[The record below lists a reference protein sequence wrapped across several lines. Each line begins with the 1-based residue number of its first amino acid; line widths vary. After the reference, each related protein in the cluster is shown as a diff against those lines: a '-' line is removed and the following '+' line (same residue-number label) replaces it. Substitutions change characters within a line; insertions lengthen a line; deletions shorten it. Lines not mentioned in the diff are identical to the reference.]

1 MAIDTDLEGRQMDLK
16 RKAAERAADFL
27 SDVRILGLG
36 TGSTAAH
43 FAEVIAERRAA
54 GELLDLVAVPTSIQ
68 TQRLAEELGI
78 PLSTLKENR
87 RLDLTVDGADE
98 VDPNLDLIKGHGG
111 ALTREKIVA
120 SASARMVVIVD
131 ESKLVDCLGDRFTVP
146 VEVVQFGWEV
156 TCDRLAELGA
166 EWALREGDDGPYI
179 TDQGNYIVDCGFG
192 DALREPDPIAR
203 AVNNCPGV
211 VEHGLFLGIADHVV
225 VAAES
230 GVRVLDRS

>member
-1 MAIDTDLEGRQMDLK
+1 MDLK

-27 SDVRILGLG
+27 DGVRVLGLG

-43 FAEVIAERRAA
+43 FAEVIAERRGA
-54 GELLDLVAVPTSIQ
+54 GELADLIAVPTSVQ
-68 TQRLAEELGI
+68 TQRLAEKLGI
-78 PLSTLKENR
+78 PLSTLAEHG

-120 SASARMVVIVD
+120 CASTRMVVIVD
-131 ESKLVDCLGDRFTVP
+131 ESKIVKRLGERFTVP
-146 VEVVQFGWEV
+146 VEVVQFGWQV
-156 TCDRLAELGA
+156 TCDRLTELGA
-166 EWALREGDDGPYI
+166 TWALRETDTGPYV

-192 DALREPDPIAR
+192 EALAEPRPIAL
-203 AVNNCPGV
+203 AINNVPGV
-211 VEHGLFLGIADHVV
+211 VEHGLFLDIADHVV

-230 GVRVLDRS
+230 GVRVLDREQA